1 MIAAMKRD
9 PFDWAPVFGAFRD
22 ALEWVLD
29 VAAHVARNYPD
40 EVAAVER
47 VRVFIRRRIAGKLA
61 QVRTEDLMLVIVLV
75 AAGLERDLAPRAP
88 RGPRGPWFGQLAVPA
103 APRALA

>member
-1 MIAAMKRD
+1 MIAAMQRD

-47 VRVFIRRRIAGKLA
+47 VRVFIRRRIAGNRA
-61 QVRTEDLMLVIVLV
+61 QVRTEDLMLVLVLV
-75 AAGLERDLAPRAP
+75 AAGLERDRAP
-88 RGPRGPWFGQLAVPA
+88 HAPLGPRGPWLARPADAA